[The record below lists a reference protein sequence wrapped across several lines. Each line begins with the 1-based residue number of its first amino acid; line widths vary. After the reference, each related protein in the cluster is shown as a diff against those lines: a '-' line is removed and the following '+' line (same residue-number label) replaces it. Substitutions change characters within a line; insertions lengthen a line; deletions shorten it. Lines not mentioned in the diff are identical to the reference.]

1 MWVGAPAETTDP
13 SSANPQGSPWPL
25 LHSLARAPHRPFP
38 GPVALPSSGAGPALR
53 CSLGWAS
60 THSSVGSPGLTFW
73 PRWAKGLRVAP
84 LRVGWGHQ
92 TARPARVSQPAR
104 AHPQDTTP
112 GWCLLTAHP
121 HPLPTTS
128 GLWHLLRPPCGPS
141 PASPVPGLRPGPCP
155 APTGWLLPS
164 FPHDGWLGPLLQEP
178 PPTSPDPL
186 LLPTPHTPCR
196 AGKVNA
202 KEVGRPERSLLLAV
216 VWGKRAPP
224 EGREPSLGVAHSR
237 QHPWPPWT
245 ACLPHLPPP
254 RQSSGTAGPG
264 FPLPLSGPPTLTGTS
279 PPCPR
284 PTAHSPARGGQP
296 RRCPAG
302 SLPSPAEQDRS
313 QAQRQHGVSCLSF
326 CQEPPGAAAQSLG
339 GHEGRQLR

>member
-1 MWVGAPAETTDP
+1 MASPSLSGQSAPPPLPRTRGPAIQWGWARPTVLTGVGFHPQLSGEPWPHILAAVGQGSQSGPAASRVGASDSQACPGQPTCKSTPTGHNTRLVSPHSPP
-13 SSANPQGSPWPL
+13 S
-25 LHSLARAPHRPFP
+25 
-38 GPVALPSSGAGPALR
+38 
-53 CSLGWAS
+53 
-60 THSSVGSPGLTFW
+60 
-73 PRWAKGLRVAP
+73 
-84 LRVGWGHQ
+84 
-92 TARPARVSQPAR
+92 
-104 AHPQDTTP
+104 
-112 GWCLLTAHP
+112 
-121 HPLPTTS
+121 PLPTTS